1 MQAAPLPTRARL
13 IAAATRL
20 FQTQGYFATGV
31 AEILVEANAPKGS
44 LYHHFPGGK
53 AALAVAAVE
62 AISADVLAVM
72 AKAQAKA
79 MPPSQIVRALARAMA
94 DWLRRSGG
102 AQGSLFSV
110 LALECA
116 PREPLVHEAVRSAY
130 AAWRAALA
138 KAIGADARRARLH
151 ADLVIAALEGG
162 LILARVDG
170 REAALLNAAEAVA
183 ALLET

>member
-1 MQAAPLPTRARL
+1 MHDAIVPTRARL
-13 IAAATRL
+13 IKAAIKL

-53 AALAVAAVE
+53 PELAVAAVE
-62 AISADVLAVM
+62 AVSADVIGAVARQRAKGLAPG
-72 AKAQAKA
+72 A
-79 MPPSQIVRALARAMA
+79 IVRGLGRAMA
-94 DWLRRSGG
+94 DWLRQSNA

-116 PREPLVHEAVRSAY
+116 PREPLVHAAVRAAY
-130 AAWRAALA
+130 AQWRASLA
-138 KAIGADARRARLH
+138 DAIGGARASAK

-170 REAALLNAAEAVA
+170 REAPLLRAADA
-183 ALLET
+183 AARLLDG